1 MNIDR
6 NQEYIESMNQI
17 TLSDDQ
23 KEQLIKNLTKT
34 SSFRRE
40 GNMKKKIGIKKVAII
55 AAACILIL
63 GTTVFASGKA
73 TGIVSDIYFGT
84 KTSNFEK
91 LAKLEEEAGID
102 VVAVKSFANGYTMKT
117 MEVEK
122 SSTTD
127 DDFNKLA
134 SYKSIHIEYEADGL
148 PDIYVSMNP
157 SEMYYSGDVE
167 YETNRDTATKE
178 YNGITLH
185 YNYDEYLSLPIDEEA
200 TDEERAR
207 EESDAHFFISIG
219 SDERETDFV
228 SSVTFELDN
237 VTYII
242 MGFNIDMTS
251 DDLFEMAENIIDAK

>member
-17 TLSDDQ
+17 TLSEDQ

-102 VVAVKSFANGYTMKT
+102 VVAVKTFANGYTMKT

-134 SYKSIHIEYEADGL
+134 SYKSIRIEYEKDGL
-148 PDIYVSMNP
+148 PNIFVSMNP
-157 SEMYYSGDVE
+157 SEMYYSGGEDSDS
-167 YETNRDTATKE
+167 NRDTATKE
-178 YNGITLH
+178 YEGITLH
-185 YNYDEYLSLPIDEEA
+185 YNYDEYLSLPVDEEA
-200 TDEERAR
+200 TADERAR

-219 SDERETDFV
+219 SDERQTDYV
-228 SSVTFELDN
+228 SNVTFELDN
-237 VTYII
+237 VIYII

>member
-6 NQEYIESMNQI
+6 NQEYIESMSQI
-17 TLSDDQ
+17 NLSDDQ
-23 KEQLIKNLTKT
+23 KEQLIKNLTKV
-34 SSFRRE
+34 SSIRRE
-40 GNMKKKIGIKKVAII
+40 GSMKRKIGIKKAAII
-55 AAACILIL
+55 AAACVMVF
-63 GTTVFASGKA
+63 GTTVLASGKA

-84 KTSNFEK
+84 KTDNFEK
-91 LAKLEEEAGID
+91 LAKLEKEAGID
-102 VVAVKSFANGYTMKT
+102 VVAVKTFANGYTMKT

-148 PDIYVSMNP
+148 PDIYVSMSP
-157 SEMYYSGDVE
+157 SEMYYSGDDE

-178 YNGITLH
+178 YEGITLH
-185 YNYDEYLSLPIDEEA
+185 YNYDEYLSLPVDEEA
-200 TDEERAR
+200 TADERAR

-219 SDERETDFV
+219 SDERQTDYV
-228 SSVTFELDN
+228 SNVTFELDN

-242 MGFNIDMTS
+242 MGFNIDMSS
-251 DDLFEMAENIIDAK
+251 DDLFEMAENIIDAE

>member
-6 NQEYIESMNQI
+6 NQEYIESMSQI
-17 TLSDDQ
+17 NLSDDQ
-23 KEQLIKNLTKT
+23 KERLIKNLTKV
-34 SSFRRE
+34 SSIRRE
-40 GNMKKKIGIKKVAII
+40 GSMKRKIGIKKAAII
-55 AAACILIL
+55 AAACVMVF
-63 GTTVFASGKA
+63 GTTVLASGKA

-84 KTSNFEK
+84 KTDNFEN
-91 LAKLEEEAGID
+91 LAKLEKEAGID
-102 VVAVKSFANGYTMKT
+102 VVAVKTFANGYTMKT

-148 PDIYVSMNP
+148 PDIYVSMSP
-157 SEMYYSGDVE
+157 SEMYYSGDDE

-178 YNGITLH
+178 YEGITLH
-185 YNYDEYLSLPIDEEA
+185 YNYDEYLSLPVDEEA
-200 TDEERAR
+200 TADERAR

-219 SDERETDFV
+219 SDERQTDYV
-228 SSVTFELDN
+228 SNVTFELDN

-251 DDLFEMAENIIDAK
+251 DDLFEMAENIIDAE